1 MSSRHSL
8 LPMSLFSFF
17 CGFCGFVPLS
27 QPPGTPQQ
35 RGLNHC
41 ICLFN
46 RAIWFLTLTPILRL
60 SPILSQ
66 ACAQGFSYSGGDTPK
81 SLPDHPSGTVP
92 GKCLLS
98 TLLFA
103 LANRSTRTIHSGM
116 SSRHSLLPM
125 SLFSFFCG
133 FCGFVPLSQPPGTPQ
148 QRGTNRGKVLFCGFR
163 GLANTRH

>member
-1 MSSRHSL
+1 MSA
-8 LPMSLFSFF
+8 
-17 CGFCGFVPLS
+17 VI
-27 QPPGTPQQ
+27 

-41 ICLFN
+41 ICLFH

-66 ACAQGFSYSGGDTPK
+66 AWTQGFSYSGGDTPK
-81 SLPDHPSGTVP
+81 SPPDHPSGTVS

-133 FCGFVPLSQPPGTPQ
+133 FCGFVPLSQPPGTPP
-148 QRGTNRGKVLFCGFR
+148 QRGTNRGKVLFCGLF
-163 GLANTRH
+163 LARELIYMYQLVCKWI